1 MISKKEEQ
9 HMNQNLVFYDDATGM
24 PLFHASLPSTFAG
37 RVKLTTETSKD
48 NTRKV
53 SVIGMAK
60 DSGTETEL
68 YFESGKVYTDDCQ
81 PGTLIVHPLC
91 SAAEQLDELAAQ
103 FTGLNLTA
111 VNQFYLPEEVL
122 TKLRS
127 EGEKAISKNLQVLNQ
142 VGNMGEVPVYV
153 NCTGTLFDGA
163 MSIYPFQKDGA
174 QKTLYSAI
182 WRYGFTIAVESLGR
196 LMTPSGGNTTWVVP
210 YVVNLVADGAPDAQV
225 MAILVEFVKTFD
237 VTPELKAYS
246 DQIDQANTSIN
257 LNEAA
262 RISSQNQ
269 AMINQMWQNHNA
281 AWARA
286 EAFSKSLSQDMD
298 RFWQGLAEN
307 SAAMDAFHNSMHS
320 MNQSPSYG
328 GFSSGESLDDKV
340 QRWRH
345 ESMMG
350 VNTYEREDGS
360 TYEHTIQD
368 DRVFEN
374 NLDSNTHFGTQN
386 YFDDYVPDGWTELNR
401 KK

>member
-1 MISKKEEQ
+1 
-9 HMNQNLVFYDDATGM
+9 
-24 PLFHASLPSTFAG
+24 
-37 RVKLTTETSKD
+37 
-48 NTRKV
+48 
-53 SVIGMAK
+53 VI
-60 DSGTETEL
+60 
-68 YFESGKVYTDDCQ
+68 
-81 PGTLIVHPLC
+81 
-91 SAAEQLDELAAQ
+91 
-103 FTGLNLTA
+103 
-111 VNQFYLPEEVL
+111 
-122 TKLRS
+122 
-127 EGEKAISKNLQVLNQ
+127 
-142 VGNMGEVPVYV
+142 
-153 NCTGTLFDGA
+153 
-163 MSIYPFQKDGA
+163 
-174 QKTLYSAI
+174 
-182 WRYGFTIAVESLGR
+182 
-196 LMTPSGGNTTWVVP
+196 
-210 YVVNLVADGAPDAQV
+210 NLVADGAPDAQV

-246 DQIDQANTSIN
+246 EQIDQANTSIN

-298 RFWQGLAEN
+298 RFRQGLAET
-307 SAAMDAFHNSMHS
+307 SAAMDAFHNSLHS

-350 VNTYEREDGS
+350 VNTYERDDGS

-386 YFDDYVPDGWTELNR
+386 YFGDYVPDGWTELNR